1 MKDCTIRDFTVTDGK
16 ITMTI
21 SLEDFLRS
29 TGLYILSLNASN
41 RQIVSVVF
49 NYGYESKVIAK
60 NNANLYENFDVNI
73 KRNEDITGIVVEITA
88 DQIKSTQ
95 VYNYGCVKICPTY
108 Y

>member
-1 MKDCTIRDFTVTDGK
+1 
-16 ITMTI
+16 MTI
-21 SLEDFLRS
+21 SLEGLSRS

-41 RQIVSVVF
+41 KYIVSVVF
-49 NYGYESKVIAK
+49 NYVYSIKVIAK
-60 NNANLYENFDVNI
+60 DCANLYDNFGVNI
-73 KRNEDITGIVVEITA
+73 KINDDITEIVVEITS